1 MQGVE
6 IDLAALP
13 LLEGALTLL
22 EAGHRSTLHPQNR
35 AAVRFNGADPV
46 APAADIL
53 FDPQTSGGLLA
64 ALPGAVAPGIIEAF
78 HQSGQPAAIVGRLND
93 IPGITLTNQD

>member
-13 LLEGALTLL
+13 LLDGAKTML
-22 EAGHRSTLHPQNR
+22 EAGHRSTLHPQNK
-35 AAVRFNGADPV
+35 AAVRLAGPNTV
-46 APAADIL
+46 SSIADIL

-64 ALPGAVAPGIIEAF
+64 ALPETVAPVIVESF
-78 HQSGQPAAIVGRLND
+78 HQSGQPAAIIGRLND

>member
-1 MQGVE
+1 MRFSIQ
-6 IDLAALP
+6 
-13 LLEGALTLL
+13 LTLGQCQQ
-22 EAGHRSTLHPQNR
+22 ATGHTLYIRRLSPI
-35 AAVRFNGADPV
+35 AAADPV
-46 APAADIL
+46 APVADIL

-93 IPGITLTNQD
+93 VPGLTLTDQD